1 MLTVTATATVH
12 RLAADVVP
20 GGLAT
25 GVYYPSTHQRHAGHQ
40 LTQAVRASKVDHDQR
55 FATRIRDAVLQVWPT
70 DRIDAVV
77 TVPATNGK
85 TDRMAGLRYQTAQA
99 LRLDDGGAVLRQA
112 FAVNGYRDMTIEQRR
127 NTDTGRFVVTGD
139 INHQTLLLVDDV
151 VTSGMQAQQAIAALH
166 AAGALTVRFVAIAEA
181 AHATEDTTTRGLHA
195 ATAPATAPGTSR
207 RDDAAGIT

>member
-1 MLTVTATATVH
+1 MLTANLH

-20 GGLAT
+20 GGIAT

-40 LTQAVRASKVDHDQR
+40 LTQAVRTSKVDHNHDQR
-55 FATRIRDAVLQVWPT
+55 FATRIRDAVLQAWPT
-70 DRIDAVV
+70 DSIDAVV
-77 TVPATNGK
+77 TVPPTNDK
-85 TDRMAGLRYQTAQA
+85 ADRMAGLRYQTAQA
-99 LRLDDGGAVLRQA
+99 LCLHDGGAVLQQA
-112 FAVNGYRDMTIEQRR
+112 FVVNGYRDMTIEQRR
-127 NTDTGRFVVTGD
+127 NTDTGRFVVTGN

-181 AHATEDTTTRGLHA
+181 AHATENTTTRGQHA
-195 ATAPATAPGTSR
+195 ATAPATASGPSR

>member
-1 MLTVTATATVH
+1 MLTATVR

-40 LTQAVRASKVDHDQR
+40 LTQAVRNSKVADNHDQR
-55 FATRIRDAVLQVWPT
+55 FATRIRDAVLEAWPT

-77 TVPATNGK
+77 TVPPTNGK
-85 TDRMAGLRYQTAQA
+85 ADRMAGLRYQTAHA
-99 LRLDDGGAVLRQA
+99 LRLHDGGAVLQQA
-112 FAVNGYRDMTIEQRR
+112 FVVNGYRDMTIEQRR

-181 AHATEDTTTRGLHA
+181 AHATENATTRGNHA
-195 ATAPATAPGTSR
+195 DTAPATAPGTSR